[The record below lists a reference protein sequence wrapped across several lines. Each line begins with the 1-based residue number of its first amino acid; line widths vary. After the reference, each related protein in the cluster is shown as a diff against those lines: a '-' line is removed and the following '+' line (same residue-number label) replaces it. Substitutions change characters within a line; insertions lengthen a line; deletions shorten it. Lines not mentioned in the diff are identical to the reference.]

1 MGIVCF
7 CHLPANTWEL
17 QGKGNM
23 CSANQQSLFMSLSNK
38 KNVGGCRCMK
48 TAKYYVEGQDG
59 AI

>member
-1 MGIVCF
+1 MLKV
-7 CHLPANTWEL
+7 P
-17 QGKGNM
+17 
-23 CSANQQSLFMSLSNK
+23 ANQQSLFMSLSNK